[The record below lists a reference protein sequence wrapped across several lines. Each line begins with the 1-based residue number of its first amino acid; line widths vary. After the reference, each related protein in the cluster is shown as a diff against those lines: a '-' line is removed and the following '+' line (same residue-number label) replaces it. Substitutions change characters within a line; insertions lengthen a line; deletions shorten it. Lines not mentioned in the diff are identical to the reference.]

1 MLRNQATLQCV
12 IQESFETVD
21 MTLDKIL
28 GRQEICL
35 MGLANKSNIKKTL
48 VNAVYKLGILLAT
61 QVVSGGAL
69 YTLGKTRITKKNSW
83 E

>member
-35 MGLANKSNIKKTL
+35 MR
-48 VNAVYKLGILLAT
+48 LLT
-61 QVVSGGAL
+61 QV
-69 YTLGKTRITKKNSW
+69 TLKRRW
-83 E
+83 